1 MSKVIYPGTFDPIT
15 KGHLDLV
22 ERAARIFDDVVI
34 AVAESPKKKP
44 MFDLAKR
51 VEMAEEVT
59 DHLDNVSVTG
69 FSSLLA
75 HFLEE
80 QKATVI
86 LRGLRA
92 VSDFEY
98 EFQMANMNRILA
110 PSVESLFLTP
120 AEQYSYI
127 SSTLVREIASL
138 GGDIDKF
145 VSPCVQEAL
154 KGKFGPNAHSEST

>member
-15 KGHLDLV
+15 IGHLDLV
-22 ERAARIFDDVVI
+22 ERAARIFDEVVI

-44 MFDLAKR
+44 LFDLKDR
-51 VEMAEEVT
+51 VRLAEDST
-59 DHLDNVSVTG
+59 AHLHNVSVTG

-75 HFLEE
+75 HFLED

-98 EFQMANMNRILA
+98 EFQMANMNRVLA

-138 GGDIDKF
+138 GGDISKF
-145 VSPCVQEAL
+145 VSPEVQEAL
-154 KGKFGPNAHSEST
+154 KEKFGTGK

>member
-22 ERAARIFDDVVI
+22 ERAARIFDNVVI

-44 MFDLAKR
+44 LFDLTKR
-51 VEMAEEVT
+51 VELAEEVT
-59 DHLDNVSVTG
+59 AHLDNVSVTG

-110 PSVESLFLTP
+110 PKVESLFLTP

-154 KGKFGPNAHSEST
+154 KDKFGPQAR

>member
-1 MSKVIYPGTFDPIT
+1 MIKVIYPGTFDPIT
-15 KGHLDLV
+15 RGHMDLV
-22 ERAARIFDDVVI
+22 ERAARLFDTIII

-44 MFDLAKR
+44 MFDLETRVNLAK
-51 VEMAEEVT
+51 ESIA
-59 DHLDNVSVTG
+59 HLPNVQVTG

-75 HFLEE
+75 RFVEE
-80 QKATVI
+80 QQAQVI

-110 PSVESLFLTP
+110 PKVESLFLTP

-138 GGDIDKF
+138 GGDISKF
-145 VSPCVQEAL
+145 VSPCVQKAL
-154 KGKFGPNAHSEST
+154 TDKFNGN